1 VPGLGTSFGRGG
13 ATTFQQDLQNA
24 DCIVIMGSNMAE
36 NHPVGFQWVMEAR
49 ERGSKVIHVDPRFTR
64 TSAMATKHV
73 AIRAG
78 SDIAFLGGV
87 ANYILQNDL
96 WFREYVEHYT
106 NAPVIINE
114 EFADTEELDGLFSGW
129 DPEEGE
135 YGVESWMYDGME
147 IHGSAGQ
154 REQGFKPTKGEASGH
169 GGAGGG
175 LHHGEP
181 PSEDLSMQHPR
192 CVLQLLKKHYA
203 RYTPEF
209 VAETCGCRVEDFLE
223 VCETLAANSG
233 PERTSAFCY
242 AVGWTQ
248 HTVGVQTIRA
258 AAVVQQLLGNIGRPG
273 GGILALRGH
282 ASIQGS
288 TDIPTLYN
296 ILPGY
301 LPMPHTESYGDLDR
315 YVEANTSPTGW
326 WGHFR
331 AYFVSL
337 MKAYFGENANADNDF
352 LFESLPRIDDDNSA
366 YFTVEQMLKG
376 TVKGY
381 IIAGENPA
389 VGHANGKA
397 HRLGLSHLDWLV
409 VRDVVEIESAS
420 FWHDSPEV
428 ESGELVPEEIG
439 TEVFFLPAATHTE
452 KDGSFTNTQRLLQ
465 WHWQAVEPKDD
476 CRSELWFY
484 FHLGRL
490 IKEQL
495 ADSEEERD
503 RLVKA
508 LRWEYPTH
516 SSIREPAAEAVL
528 QEVNGWEIASGRFLS
543 GYPEL
548 KEDGSTLCGCW
559 IYCGCFADGIN
570 QTARKKPHWEQES
583 YVANE
588 WAWAWPS
595 NRHIIYNRASAD
607 PDGNPWSER
616 KRYVW
621 WDAEQGTW
629 TGLDTPDFTV
639 DKPPGYV
646 PPEDAKAEDAIAGDH
661 PFIMQADGRAWLY
674 VPQGLED
681 GPLPTHY
688 EPHESPFDNP
698 LYSQRANPRRQQH
711 EDLAED
717 PYNPVA
723 GEPGAEVYPY
733 VVTTYRLTEHH
744 TAGGMTRSVPY
755 LAELQPEMFC
765 EVHPDLAREVGLE
778 HRGWAT
784 IYTSRSAIEA
794 RVLVTERMR
803 PVRVNGRDVHQIGL
817 PYHWGR
823 RGLVTG
829 DSANDLAHMALDPN
843 VHIQEVKAFTCGIR
857 PGRRPRGAA
866 LPRFVAELRE
876 QAESRREQQPRVE
889 PERTRKTTT

>member
-49 ERGSKVIHVDPRFTR
+49 EHGAKVIHVDPRFTR

-73 AIRAG
+73 GIRAG
-78 SDIAFLGGV
+78 SDIAFLGGI

-96 WFREYVEHYT
+96 YFKEYVEKYT
-106 NAPVIINE
+106 NAPVIIND
-114 EFADTEELDGLFSGW
+114 EFADTEDLDGLFSGW

-135 YGVESWMYDGME
+135 YDVQTWMYQGME
-147 IHGSAGQ
+147 VHGSAGQ
-154 REQGFKPTKGEASGH
+154 REEGFEPTKGESSGH

-181 PSEDLSMQHPR
+181 PAEDETMQHPR
-192 CVLQLLKKHYA
+192 CVLQLLKKHYH

-209 VAETCGCRVEDFLE
+209 VAETCGCSAEDFVE
-223 VCETLAANSG
+223 VCETLVANSG
-233 PERTSAFCY
+233 RERTSAFCY

-248 HTVGVQTIRA
+248 HTVGVQIIRS

-301 LPMPHTESYGDLDR
+301 LPMPHTEKYGDLETYID
-315 YVEANTSPTGW
+315 ANTSPTGW

-366 YFTVEQMLKG
+366 YFTVQQMLKG
-376 TVKGY
+376 KVKGY

-397 HRLGLSHLDWLV
+397 HRLGLSRLEWLV

-420 FWHDSPEV
+420 FWYDSPEV
-428 ESGELVPEEIG
+428 ESGELKPEEIA

-465 WHWQAVEPKDD
+465 WHWQAVEPKED
-476 CRSELWFY
+476 CRSDLWFY
-484 FHLGRL
+484 YHLGRL
-490 IKEQL
+490 IKQKLES
-495 ADSEEERD
+495 SEEERD
-503 RLVKA
+503 RLIKA

-516 SSIREPAAEAVL
+516 SAIREPDAEAVL
-528 QEVNGWEIASGRFLS
+528 QEVNGREIQSGRFLS

-548 KEDGSTLCGCW
+548 KDDGSTLCGCW
-559 IYCGCFADGIN
+559 IYCGCFKDGIN
-570 QTARKKPHWEQES
+570 QTARKKPHSEQES
-583 YVANE
+583 YVAPE
-588 WAWAWPS
+588 WAWAWPA
-595 NRHIIYNRASAD
+595 NRRLIYNRASAD

-621 WDAEQGTW
+621 WDEGEGKW
-629 TGLDTPDFTV
+629 TGLDVPDFAE
-639 DKPPGYV
+639 DKEPGYV
-646 PPEDAKAEDAIAGDH
+646 PPDDAKAEEAIAGDH
-661 PFIMQADGRAWLY
+661 PFIMQADGRSWLY

-698 LYSQRANPRRQQH
+698 LYSQRANPRRQQNK
-711 EDLAED
+711 DLAED

-723 GEPGAEVYPY
+723 DEPGTEVYPY

-765 EVHPDLAREVGLE
+765 EVHPDLARKVGLE
-778 HRGWAT
+778 HGGWAT

-794 RVLVTERMR
+794 RVLVTDRIRPLRMKD
-803 PVRVNGRDVHQIGL
+803 GRIVHQVGL
-817 PYHWGR
+817 PYHWGK
-823 RGLVTG
+823 RGLISG

-857 PGRRPRGAA
+857 SGRRPRGPE

-876 QAESRREQQPRVE
+876 QASSRGEQDPRVE
-889 PERTRKTTT
+889 PEEMRKSS

>member
-1 VPGLGTSFGRGG
+1 VPSLGTSFGRGG

-49 ERGSKVIHVDPRFTR
+49 ERGAEILHVDPRFTR

-73 AIRAG
+73 GIRAG
-78 SDIAFLGGV
+78 SDIAFLGGL
-87 ANYILQNDL
+87 ANHILSNDL
-96 WFREYVEHYT
+96 YFREYVEHYT

-114 EFADTEELDGLFSGW
+114 EFADTEDLDGLFSGW
-129 DPEEGE
+129 DPEERE
-135 YGVESWMYDGME
+135 YSVESWMYEGME
-147 IHGSAGQ
+147 VHGSAGQ

-169 GGAGGG
+169 GGHGGG

-181 PSEDLSMQHPR
+181 PSEDRSLQHPR
-192 CVLQLLKKHYA
+192 CVLQLLKKHFA

-209 VAETCGCRVEDFLE
+209 VAETCGCSAEDFLE
-223 VCETLAANSG
+223 VCETLVANSG
-233 PERTSAFCY
+233 RDRTTAFVY

-248 HTVGVQTIRA
+248 HTVGVQTIRSA
-258 AAVVQQLLGNIGRPG
+258 AIVQQLLGNIGRPG
-273 GGILALRGH
+273 GGIMALRGH

-301 LPMPHTESYGDLDR
+301 LPMPHAESYGDLDR

-326 WGHFR
+326 WGNFR

-352 LFESLPRIDDDNSA
+352 LFTSLPRIDDDNSA
-366 YFTVEQMLKG
+366 YWTVEQMLQGK
-376 TVKGY
+376 VKGY
-381 IIAGENPA
+381 IVAGENPA

-397 HRLGLSHLDWLV
+397 HRLGLSRLEWLV

-420 FWHDSPEV
+420 FWYDSPEV
-428 ESGELVPEEIG
+428 ESGELKPEEIA
-439 TEVFFLPAATHTE
+439 TEIFSLPAAAHTE

-465 WHWQAVEPKDD
+465 WHWQAVEPKED

-484 FHLGRL
+484 FHLGRR
-490 IKEQL
+490 IKQML

-516 SSIREPAAEAVL
+516 SGIQEPDAEAVL
-528 QEVNGWEIASGRFLS
+528 QEVSGKEIESGKFLS

-548 KEDGSTLCGCW
+548 KDDGSTLCGCW
-559 IYCGCFADGIN
+559 IYSGCFADGIN

-595 NRHIIYNRASAD
+595 NRHLLYNRASAD
-607 PDGNPWSER
+607 PDGKPWSKR

-621 WDAEQGTW
+621 WDSEQGQW
-629 TGLDTPDFTV
+629 TGLDTPDFKE
-639 DKPPGYV
+639 DKDPHYV
-646 PPEDAKAEDAIAGDH
+646 PPDDAKAEDAIAGDH
-661 PFIMQADGRAWLY
+661 PFIMQADGRSWLF

-688 EPHESPFDNP
+688 EPHESPFGNR
-698 LYSQRANPRRQQH
+698 LYPQRANPRRQQNQ
-711 EDLAED
+711 DLAED

-723 GEPGAEVYPY
+723 DEPGAEVYPY

-744 TAGGMTRSVPY
+744 TAGGMTRTVPY
-755 LAELQPEMFC
+755 LAELQPQMFC

-778 HRGWAT
+778 HGGWAT

-794 RVLVTERMR
+794 RVLVTDRMR
-803 PVRVNGRDVHQIGL
+803 PLQLDGRPVHQIGL
-817 PYHWGR
+817 PYHWGK
-823 RGLVTG
+823 RGLVSG

-857 PGRRPRGAA
+857 PGRRPRGAE

-876 QAESRREQQPRVE
+876 QAQSRREQEPRVE
-889 PERTRKTTT
+889 PEEARKTTP